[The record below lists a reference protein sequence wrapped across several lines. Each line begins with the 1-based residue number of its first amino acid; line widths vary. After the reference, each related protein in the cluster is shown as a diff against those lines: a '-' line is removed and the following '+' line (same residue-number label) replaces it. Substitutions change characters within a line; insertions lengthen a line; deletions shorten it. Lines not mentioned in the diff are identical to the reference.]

1 METVIDCITERN
13 STRLQINEDSN
24 LNNLYGKADSM
35 ISELDKGI
43 SLCKRYN
50 EAKINR
56 KYEIIITDLQKE
68 IKRLQDNLKLE
79 QDARSPTKKHVSDIL
94 EKLVAFKNDKENLDK
109 ENLELRSRIKA
120 LEELIENQNNAI
132 NKMQIQ
138 QAKST
143 V

>member
-1 METVIDCITERN
+1 
-13 STRLQINEDSN
+13 
-24 LNNLYGKADSM
+24 M